1 MAARAQLSR
10 RGFLGLPSPGVSFS
24 PGALVW
30 SLDGWCE
37 AVVITLT
44 VPFFDLR
51 LIA

>member
-1 MAARAQLSR
+1 MAAMAQLSR
-10 RGFLGLPSPGVSFS
+10 RGFLVCPPPGFLFS

-37 AVVITLT
+37 AVVITHT